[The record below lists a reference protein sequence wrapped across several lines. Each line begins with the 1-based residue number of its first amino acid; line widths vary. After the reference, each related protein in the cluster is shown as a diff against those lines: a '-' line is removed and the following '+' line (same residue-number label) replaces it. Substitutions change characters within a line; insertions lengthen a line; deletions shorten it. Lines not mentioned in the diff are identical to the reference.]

1 MLLSLGSM
9 GPNYFIN
16 SGKPNIFYKHLEH
29 VFNHKS
35 NGLNSPHSPNY
46 EMQKYKRKKMKN
58 ITNYQSQVD
67 ERIRN
72 GFRSSV

>member
-1 MLLSLGSM
+1 M

-35 NGLNSPHSPNY
+35 NRLNSPHSPNY
-46 EMQKYKRKKMKN
+46 EMQKYKRKKNEEQLEK
-58 ITNYQSQVD
+58 IYIFKARTNTVKLKQNRY
-67 ERIRN
+67 
-72 GFRSSV
+72 

>member
-29 VFNHKS
+29 LFNHKS

-46 EMQKYKRKKMKN
+46 EMQKYKRKK
-58 ITNYQSQVD
+58 
-67 ERIRN
+67 
-72 GFRSSV
+72 